1 MRSINL
7 QILIVLS
14 VAACMAIGTL
24 STHAR
29 AAKAQI
35 AMAPPR

>member
-7 QILIVLS
+7 QMLIVLS

-24 STHAR
+24 STHAT

-35 AMAPPR
+35 AMAAPR